1 MSYFSELR
9 SQWRPLIAALIGLGS
24 GFSLTMYTTSIM
36 APHFLKEFGWS
47 KSEFALV
54 GSLSVLT
61 IPVFPVIGR
70 LADHLG
76 VKRTALIGVISLPL
90 CFVGYSMMNGDI
102 RIYITLFLLQSILCM
117 PTTATVYSRIVVQYV
132 TKARGL
138 ALAIVA
144 SGPALTGAIGGPL
157 LNNFVE
163 AHGWRSGYLA
173 LVVFSIIAGAT
184 ALLLMPGEKAADGVP
199 PPRARTVREDYPE
212 IIANRAFWVLL
223 SAMLLCNVALAISQT
238 QLKLVILDNGV
249 SAADTSM
256 MISAF
261 AIGVLV
267 GRFASGVALDR
278 FPAHLVAVVAM
289 GLPSIGLF
297 LLAGHFGIRPVVT
310 LAVVL
315 IGFALGG
322 EGDVVAYLVVRNF
335 GVRVYS
341 SVLGIMTAAIATSSS
356 VGAALLSLTL
366 KVTGRY
372 SPFFI
377 LSGVAIAVGS
387 LLFLLLGRKGAEL
400 PAQVIL
406 EEGRTEG
413 SQSQASPNASSDR
426 VTAQVR

>member
-1 MSYFSELR
+1 MGYFSELR
-9 SQWRPLIAALIGLGS
+9 AQWRPLIAALIGLGS

-36 APHFLKEFGWS
+36 APHFLQEFGWS

-54 GSLSVLT
+54 GSLSLLT
-61 IPVFPVIGR
+61 IPIFPFIGR
-70 LADHLG
+70 LADILG
-76 VKRTALIGVISLPL
+76 VRRTALIGVVSLPL
-90 CFVGYSMMNGDI
+90 CFVAYSMMSGDI
-102 RIYITLFLLQSILCM
+102 RIYITLFLLQSILCVS
-117 PTTATVYSRIVVQYV
+117 TTATVYSRIVVQYV
-132 TKARGL
+132 TNARGL

-163 AHGWRSGYLA
+163 AHGWRAGYLA

-184 ALLLMPGEKAADGVP
+184 ALLLMPPERKAASGVP
-199 PPRARTVREDYPE
+199 APRARTIRQDYPE
-212 IIANRAFWVLL
+212 IIANPAFWVLL

-249 SAADTSM
+249 TAAGTSF
-256 MISAF
+256 MISSF
-261 AIGVLV
+261 AVGVLV

-278 FPAHLVAVVAM
+278 YPAHFVAAIAM

-297 LLAGHFGIRPVVT
+297 LLASHLGVRPIVMLGVT
-310 LAVVL
+310 L

-366 KVTGRY
+366 KLTGRY
-372 SPFFI
+372 SPFLI
-377 LSGVAIAVGS
+377 ASGVAIAVGS
-387 LLFLLLGRKGAEL
+387 LLFLLLGRSKKGHTEL
-400 PAQVIL
+400 PAEVIL
-406 EEGRTEG
+406 GEG
-413 SQSQASPNASSDR
+413 
-426 VTAQVR
+426 

>member
-1 MSYFSELR
+1 L
-9 SQWRPLIAALIGLGS
+9 LAALIGLGS

-61 IPVFPVIGR
+61 IPVFPLIGR
-70 LADHLG
+70 MADVLG
-76 VKRTALIGVISLPL
+76 VRRTALIGVIALPL

-102 RIYITLFLLQSILCM
+102 RMYITLFLLQSTLCM

-132 TKARGL
+132 TIARGL

-184 ALLLMPGEKAADGVP
+184 ALLLMPPERKVGDAPVP
-199 PPRARTVREDYPE
+199 RRTIRQDYPE
-212 IIANRAFWVLL
+212 IIAKPAFWVLL
-223 SAMLLCNVALAISQT
+223 AAMLLCNVALAISQT
-238 QLKLVILDNGV
+238 QLKLVILDNGITP
-249 SAADTSM
+249 ADTSM

-261 AIGVLV
+261 AVGVLV

-297 LLAGHFGIRPVVT
+297 LLAAHSGVRPLVM
-310 LAVVL
+310 LAIVL

-322 EGDVVAYLVVRNF
+322 EGDVVAYLVVRTF
-335 GVRVYS
+335 GVRIYS

-366 KVTGRY
+366 KLTGRY
-372 SPFFI
+372 TPFFI
-377 LSGVAIAVGS
+377 GSGVAIAIGS
-387 LLFLLLGRKGAEL
+387 LLFLLLGKKRNAEVS
-400 PAQVIL
+400 AQFL
-406 EEGRTEG
+406 EVKQE
-413 SQSQASPNASSDR
+413 SS
-426 VTAQVR
+426 